1 MTKIV
6 EEDNKVNKL
15 SENFEN
21 QGDNCDKKIKKLK
34 NKKNEGSKKKK
45 RKLENVENFENQPE
59 VKKNKENLEVNHD
72 QELMETSDPSPP
84 KDPNTEPFSDPED
97 TEEPE
102 ALTSEDQQLTVK
114 YFRNSFTSPNAF
126 GALRKFVALGS
137 TSPAQILAD
146 YLDSGGNVMEIL
158 RLLDGLDKKRLNDV
172 ALVFNASAL
181 VIMRTIA
188 THPQQQPSTIQACRF
203 ILNTHISLLRSLMS
217 KSVFPRQRKSAL
229 KLLTSMVML
238 GDSLPRNI
246 LTHLTFDRETISLLA
261 KQTKPSDPESV
272 RVCFINFLLAFLID
286 TEPWTVRCLVDKSE
300 LLASIFPELTY
311 DRANLVHLVLNV
323 LKKYLLENP
332 AVSKTQKHHLFSV
345 QVIESIVQLY
355 NYRGPRSWSDSR
367 RKNQGPTDPL
377 VNDKETVVSATH
389 EFLLTL
395 LTSAK
400 HGIIFRDQNLGTRK
414 DHNSRVARVIQNLDK
429 PWNHPRPRELVTRIL
444 GSCPDLVKLVLGTSE
459 PFFEPRPNK
468 NWINLVSFYRDI
480 LEFSL
485 DSIRNTLVT
494 LSVQQCVSVTLTLA
508 APASVLRA
516 IGPSVGSEHLVVRF
530 QGLLTLGAML
540 SKVRRF
546 FAVID
551 DHFSE
556 QDAESYRVSIQ
567 NYLAKHL
574 PKVAE
579 VLRAW
584 NELRN
589 SLGES
594 LDQEFLPQEPTE
606 YLDAVLSL
614 LENYRECNQEPGG
627 RLDFDFDAENPNLG
641 TKVRVIEVN
650 YWLDPKA
657 YEVKE
662 KLFSSSLTFLVESL
676 EGSENLVGTLK
687 TVLGPLKPFQEC
699 PEHLDIWIQALRWIS
714 KDKRA
719 GLAKWVVNLLRKMSK
734 CPEKFANVLKDVEKA
749 LKREKELQLVPM
761 VFVAAVSS
769 LKESFDET
777 VNVFLGYVTIL
788 TLHSLRDPRILAK
801 LVENTDLMTKYL
813 KGWLDGEVRKLKDF
827 PCELMSSVSKYLLSK
842 KDISLE
848 TLESLEVCT
857 EIQKENLFYMILFYF
872 TNLVK
877 ANQETGARKCKVA
890 LLWILKL
897 MKSSEDVPEG
907 NTKVQKRFRMF
918 AKLFAEHP
926 VVLKNFS
933 FIVTENFA
941 ETFIS
946 KECFDIFKLI
956 PDLDFYKD
964 KVLSDLSKAIDEKFT
979 DKIIDKIEYF
989 DIFEIS
995 GKEIS
1000 ELLSGILELKS
1011 SKFYQNELTTLGR
1024 LVSKLLE
1031 ILAIKTL
1038 DFEYTDLVMK
1048 FWRHLGKLKAK
1059 KIDTSAW
1066 ESAILMFLDGD
1077 EVVIDKQQFKMI
1089 LTDLRVSTIALMN
1102 LLVKQNPALVAP
1114 LSQFLLT
1121 QHKNPEILFP
1131 LMQPN
1136 LEKLKPQ
1143 LLTTIFENY
1152 APEILEYFDEVTNPW
1167 IEQFPLA
1174 AQFLI
1179 SKKFTKEQ
1187 CQQVADKLLESR
1199 EKLERINSSYL
1210 ALVSVVWEKRAE
1222 FESPIE
1228 TVEEYLQIL
1237 LPIAVSALKK
1247 AKKDGERLDAV
1258 TSCMV
1263 KALDKLEK
1271 LKPEGYLFEKV
1282 VRNNA
1287 FKQLVNYSL
1296 KHGLKVDVPSS
1307 SLSKDKV
1314 MPSLD
1319 SLEALLK
1326 LDEVKETPVESFS
1339 ILDVLSKLLNVAY
1352 SNSTS
1357 DNYAE
1362 QIYDMMRTNSNFEEV
1377 ILSKSTTKVS
1387 LLRLFLTMTRKV
1399 PGKIESEDLKLLM
1412 RAYEA
1417 TLNPGDQLILMIL
1430 QFYESRGLYL
1440 ETGLLW
1446 GRGATNHTGGDVD
1459 TNLWRQITASQT
1471 LELLDPEIVART
1483 VKFYPIDRGLRSTEV
1498 LEFESEIYDP
1508 AFYLPLMV
1516 TLSTADKL
1524 LPTNK
1529 LVKSGAMA
1537 LVLSSCAS
1545 NHSDVRLAAFTA
1557 LSQFYYHFDAAKNK
1571 DKMIWLRCID
1581 ALRNGVAQLI
1591 GPEAKL
1597 ETLRLSSLITTFLAR
1612 TSLISAK
1619 DGNVMFAP
1627 IQGYFMAKQALD
1639 LKVVP
1644 EFLTLFHSSDVN
1656 HKSYRHWML
1665 ECVRDGIKSYY
1676 DVKLALKMSIF
1687 KMIMDFYGSVLADQ
1701 DTKALILQII
1711 EATVK
1716 IPRSSIILIKEYSL
1730 FNWLHE
1736 LAPKIDQRNRQVVG
1750 TLINILKHLSK
1761 SRLGT
1766 TDKALKDHAEFMIQM
1781 IIKASN

>member
-1 MTKIV
+1 
-6 EEDNKVNKL
+6 
-15 SENFEN
+15 
-21 QGDNCDKKIKKLK
+21 
-34 NKKNEGSKKKK
+34 
-45 RKLENVENFENQPE
+45 
-59 VKKNKENLEVNHD
+59 
-72 QELMETSDPSPP
+72 
-84 KDPNTEPFSDPED
+84 
-97 TEEPE
+97 
-102 ALTSEDQQLTVK
+102 
-114 YFRNSFTSPNAF
+114 
-126 GALRKFVALGS
+126 
-137 TSPAQILAD
+137 
-146 YLDSGGNVMEIL
+146 
-158 RLLDGLDKKRLNDV
+158 
-172 ALVFNASAL
+172 
-181 VIMRTIA
+181 
-188 THPQQQPSTIQACRF
+188 
-203 ILNTHISLLRSLMS
+203 MS

-238 GDSLPRNI
+238 GDSLPRDI
-246 LTHLTFDRETISLLA
+246 LTHLTFDRETTTLLA

-286 TEPWTVRCLVDKSE
+286 TEPWTVRCLIDKPE
-300 LLASIFPELTY
+300 LLVSIFPELTF

-332 AVSKTQKHHLFSV
+332 AVSKTQKHHLFGV

-367 RKNQGPTDPL
+367 RKNQGPTDPP
-377 VNDKETVVSATH
+377 VEDKETVVSATH
-389 EFLLTL
+389 EFLITL

-444 GSCPDLVKLVLGTSE
+444 GSCPDLVKLILGTSE
-459 PFFEPRPNK
+459 PFFEPRPNR
-468 NWINLVSFYRDI
+468 NWINLVSFYRDV
-480 LEFSL
+480 LGLSL
-485 DSIRNTLVT
+485 DSIQNTLIT
-494 LSVQQCVSVTLTLA
+494 LSVPQCINVTLTLA

-516 IGPSVGSEHLVVRF
+516 IGPSVTSEHMVVRF

-540 SKVRRF
+540 TKVRKF

-556 QDAESYRVSIQ
+556 QNAESYRVSIQ

-574 PKVAE
+574 PKVSD

-584 NELRN
+584 NELRD
-589 SLGES
+589 SVGES
-594 LDQEFLPQEPTE
+594 QDQEFLPEEPSQ
-606 YLDAVLSL
+606 YLDAVLTL

-627 RLDFDFDAENPNLG
+627 RVDFDFDGVELG
-641 TKVRVIEVN
+641 VKVRVIEVN

-662 KLFSSSLTFLVESL
+662 KLFSNSLTFLIESL
-676 EGSENLVGTLK
+676 GEGSDHLVGTLK

-699 PEHLDIWIQALRWIS
+699 REHLDIWIQALGWIS
-714 KDKRA
+714 KDQRA

-734 CPEKFANVLKDVEKA
+734 CPEKFVNVLKDAEKA
-749 LKREKELQLVPM
+749 LKKREKDLELGLVPM

-842 KDISLE
+842 KDFNLE
-848 TLESLEVCT
+848 TLESLEVST
-857 EIQKENLFYMILFYF
+857 EIEKENLFRMILFYF

-877 ANQETGARKCKVA
+877 ANQETGARKCKLA

-897 MKSSEDVPEG
+897 MKSSEELPESS
-907 NTKVQKRFRMF
+907 TRVQKRFRGF

-933 FIVTENFA
+933 LIATENFG

-946 KECFDIFKLI
+946 NECFDIFALI
-956 PDLDFYKD
+956 PVLDAYKE
-964 KVLSDLSKAIDEKFT
+964 KVLSDLSRALDSKST
-979 DKIIDKIEYF
+979 DKVIDKIEYF
-989 DIFEIS
+989 DIFEFS
-995 GKEIS
+995 APEIR
-1000 ELLSGILELKS
+1000 ELLLRILELKS
-1011 SKFYQNELTTLGR
+1011 NKFYQKELTTLGR
-1024 LVSKLLE
+1024 LVSKLLK
-1031 ILAIKTL
+1031 ILASKSL
-1038 DFEYTDLVMK
+1038 SFECADLVMK

-1059 KIDTSAW
+1059 KINTSAW
-1066 ESAILMFLDGD
+1066 ESAILMFLEKNHVDL
-1077 EVVIDKQQFKMI
+1077 DKQQFKAV
-1089 LTDLRVSTIALMN
+1089 LTDLRDPTIALIN
-1102 LLVKQNPALVAP
+1102 LLVKQNHALVAP

-1121 QHKNPEILFP
+1121 EHKKPEILFP
-1131 LMQPN
+1131 LMEPN

-1152 APEILEYFDEVTNPW
+1152 APEILAYFDEVATPW
-1167 IEQFPLA
+1167 IEQFPSA

-1247 AKKDGERLDAV
+1247 AKKDVERLDAV
-1258 TSCMV
+1258 TRCMS
-1263 KALDKLEK
+1263 KALDKLER
-1271 LKPEGYLFEKV
+1271 LKAEDYLFEKI

-1296 KHGLKVDVPSS
+1296 KHGLKVDVSMPKEKPMPAGPLYFLNIL
-1307 SLSKDKV
+1307 LS
-1314 MPSLD
+1314 
-1319 SLEALLK
+1319 
-1326 LDEVKETPVESFS
+1326 LDEVEDTPVVS
-1339 ILDVLSKLLNVAY
+1339 IIDVLSKLLSVAY
-1352 SNSTS
+1352 SDSTS

-1377 ILSKSTTKVS
+1377 LLSKSTTKVS

-1399 PGKIESEDLKLLM
+1399 PGKIQSEDLKLLM

-1417 TLNPGDQLILMIL
+1417 TLNPADQLILMIL
-1430 QFYESRGLYL
+1430 QLYESRGLYL

-1459 TNLWRQITASQT
+1459 TNLWRQVTASQT

-1483 VKFYPIDRGLRSTEV
+1483 VKFYPIDRGLRATEV

-1581 ALRNGVAQLI
+1581 ALRNGVAQLM

-1644 EFLTLFHSSDVN
+1644 EFLTLFHSSDIN

-1665 ECVRDGIKSYY
+1665 ECVRDGIKSYH
-1676 DVKLALKMSIF
+1676 DVKLAFKMSIY
-1687 KMIMDFYGSVLADQ
+1687 KMIMDFYGSVLADN
-1701 DTKALILQII
+1701 DTKVSLG
-1711 EATVK
+1711 
-1716 IPRSSIILIKEYSL
+1716 SSHQV
-1730 FNWLHE
+1730 WLDSVQ
-1736 LAPKIDQRNRQVVG
+1736 A
-1750 TLINILKHLSK
+1750 
-1761 SRLGT
+1761 
-1766 TDKALKDHAEFMIQM
+1766 
-1781 IIKASN
+1781 